1 MASFLLWI
9 EDVNCMTASAQLS
22 HSSSKKVR
30 SSPELLTR
38 HYQIQRPW
46 LYTTRLHVSLE
57 YRTLGTHVGCWK
69 HMLIRWNRKSH
80 SPLLSYFMDQGFRN
94 SSPWHLEFALLYYVE
109 VRESV
114 TGEMMRYIAIA
125 MVKNSS
131 THGFFNKSIEKE
143 TVNIIRPN
151 LLVLFRP
158 LLVSGPIV
166 NER

>member
-1 MASFLLWI
+1 
-9 EDVNCMTASAQLS
+9 
-22 HSSSKKVR
+22 
-30 SSPELLTR
+30 
-38 HYQIQRPW
+38 
-46 LYTTRLHVSLE
+46 
-57 YRTLGTHVGCWK
+57 
-69 HMLIRWNRKSH
+69 
-80 SPLLSYFMDQGFRN
+80 MDQGFRN